1 MREVTRPR
9 GLKLDWRS
17 HRMSIIISKVR
28 RGSML
33 LHTTVKHSTLEDV
46 LTEMN
51 EVMSKGSG
59 KGRYTR
65 PLATYL
71 KGWMLT
77 YEERREEK
85 SCVKGS
91 LAFTSMR
98 WGSSHPTSNNPVLTQ
113 AYIWRFCGVHF
124 LSPSIFVFE
133 QSKTVWMI
141 LTLRQQL

>member
-46 LTEMN
+46 LTEIN

-77 YEERREEK
+77 YEERREELRK
-85 SCVKGS
+85 R
-91 LAFTSMR
+91 FT
-98 WGSSHPTSNNPVLTQ
+98 GLYLHALGFLPSNQ
-113 AYIWRFCGVHF
+113 
-124 LSPSIFVFE
+124 
-133 QSKTVWMI
+133 
-141 LTLRQQL
+141 